1 LQRLALLLGA
11 HHAHIGRHVLDG
23 LSADR
28 NDAIALLDACLGSS
42 AAVLNATVFLSSL
55 LIPQLWEAF
64 STVIAFRHAHR
75 TSTFKAT
82 TALLVPEMMLIILA
96 LTFFGFF
103 ALEALKSSLSIPT

>member
-1 LQRLALLLGA
+1 MGVIVNLFLASLSHGA
-11 HHAHIGRHVLDG
+11 FRFMGIGKNGFARTY
-23 LSADR
+23 SAM
-28 NDAIALLDACLGSS
+28 AYGSS

-82 TALLVPEMMLIILA
+82 TALLVPELMLIILFV
-96 LTFFGFF
+96 TIFGVF
-103 ALEALKSSLSIPT
+103 AIEAVKTSLAIPA